1 MKQKIQAAAVCL
13 IGIILFLCSFFA
25 DRAAGLNAGEQREEA
40 VTVTWFVAISGYSKE
55 WNPQENL
62 SDAKIL
68 ENTGVNLEIKS
79 GDLTELDALI
89 ATDSLPDLITLEAGE
104 PERSQ
109 LEDSGQVASLE
120 PLFEQY
126 APESNI
132 PDSMKE
138 WYRNSDGNWYTIAS
152 YFYGPERTNVEYG
165 GYLGSHNNNYVR
177 SDLLRQ
183 TGIRISEL
191 HTKEGVLNALRSV
204 RELTYQGEP
213 VIPFSGWWTQSIA
226 EQFGMQT
233 EDEEGNLL
241 SMYRQPEWLEAL
253 VFGNQLYR
261 EGLMTDEEFTE
272 STNQRLK
279 QVEAGRVFF
288 SSGYANVKDAK
299 DVLLSNDQNAVMEYA
314 GQIMGDSG
322 NVSHLKSVPSGGWTV
337 TMVRQDAEHMEE
349 IIRFIDYMTRDEAT
363 LDAFYGTGTYDIV
376 DGVYKKSIA
385 VDQEFQDDYEQAAK
399 RYLMN
404 LEFFIDWTVIQKYL
418 PKSEWRTFCSQY
430 ADCEIYDSKAWDAA
444 KEIKSG
450 SPLFETKQL
459 IEEYYRGAEIKIL
472 TSASEE
478 ECIQRYEEAIRKMD
492 ELGLRELEA
501 YEQQQ
506 YQEAKRR
513 LP

>member
-13 IGIILFLCSFFA
+13 IGIMLFAGSFFYGHME
-25 DRAAGLNAGEQREEA
+25 DDVDGDS
-40 VTVTWFVAISGYSKE
+40 VTITWFVALSGYSRE
-55 WNPQENL
+55 WNPEENMA
-62 SDAKIL
+62 DAKIL
-68 ENTGVNLEIKS
+68 EEAGVKLDISS
-79 GDLTELDALI
+79 GDLTELDALM

-109 LEDSGQVASLE
+109 LEASGQVASLE

-126 APESNI
+126 APEVNI
-132 PDSMKE
+132 PDSMKQ
-138 WYRNSDGNWYTIAS
+138 WYRNADGNWYAIAS
-152 YFYGPERTNVEYG
+152 YYYGPERMNEEYG

-183 TGIRISEL
+183 TGVKMMEL
-191 HTKEGVLNALRSV
+191 HTKEGLLEALRSASQ
-204 RELTYQGEP
+204 LTYQGQP

-233 EDEEGNLL
+233 EDDEGNLL

-279 QVEAGRVFF
+279 QVEAGRIFF
-288 SSGYANVKDAK
+288 CSGYANVKDAK
-299 DVLLSNDQNAVMEYA
+299 EALHSRDINAVMDYA
-314 GQIMGDSG
+314 GQIRGDSG
-322 NVSHLKSVPSGGWTV
+322 NIPHLKSVPSGGWTV
-337 TMVRQDAEHMEE
+337 TMVRSDAEHMEE
-349 IIRFIDYMTRDEAT
+349 IIHFIDYMTRDEAM
-363 LDAFYGTGTYDIV
+363 LDAYMGTGAYEIV
-376 DGVYKKSIA
+376 DGVCVRTKKA
-385 VDQEFQDDYEQAAK
+385 GQEFQDNYEQAAGH
-399 RYLMN
+399 YLMN
-404 LEFFIDWTVIQKYL
+404 LEFFVDWTVVQKYL
-418 PKSEWRTFCSQY
+418 PEKDRQIFHDQY
-430 ADCEIYDSKAWDAA
+430 SDCEIYDSKAWDAA
-444 KEIKSG
+444 MEIKSDN
-450 SPLFETKQL
+450 PLFETKQL
-459 IEEYYRGAEIKIL
+459 IDEFYQGAEVKIL

-478 ECIQRYEEAIRKMD
+478 ECIQRYEETIRQMD

-506 YQEAKRR
+506 YLEAKER